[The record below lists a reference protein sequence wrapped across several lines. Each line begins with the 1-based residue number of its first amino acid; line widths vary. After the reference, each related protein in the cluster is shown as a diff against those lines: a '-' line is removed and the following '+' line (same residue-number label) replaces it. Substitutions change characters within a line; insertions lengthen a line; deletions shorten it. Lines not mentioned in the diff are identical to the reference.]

1 MLYPIFQD
9 EDKVDLDIIR
19 KQTRLGKP
27 LEDKGFLEM
36 LSEKL
41 GYKLN
46 FSPKGRPPPKGMCP

>member
-1 MLYPIFQD
+1 LLYPIFQD